1 MTISISVR
9 LRVTAMTIE
18 LIGALLE
25 REGKEVSLTV
35 ELCEGD
41 KRDRRSFLLPRAIY
55 EGLEIPDAP
64 AVLSEEAFC
73 EIEYADEQYRAIRKA
88 FDILA
93 YGRNSAKTLAA
104 KLRSRGFSAEMAEE
118 AANYMLTHGY
128 IKEDDDAIR
137 EVELCFHKLWGS
149 RRILMHLHEKR
160 FDDDAVA
167 AAREYL
173 ETLDFVENCVKLIRS
188 KYGTLPKDE
197 KERNRVISGLVRYG
211 YSFTE
216 IKAAAKIVEYY
227 RLPGNI

>member
-1 MTISISVR
+1 
-9 LRVTAMTIE
+9 MTIE
-18 LIGALLE
+18 LTSALLE
-25 REGKEVSLTV
+25 REGKEVLLTV
-35 ELCEGD
+35 ELREGD
-41 KRDRRSFLLPRAIY
+41 KCDKRAFTLPRAIF
-55 EGLEIPDAP
+55 EGLEIPEP
-64 AVLSEEAFC
+64 PVSLSEESFY

-93 YGRNSAKTLAA
+93 YGRNSAKTLVA
-104 KLRSRGFSAEMAEE
+104 KLKGRGFSAEIAED
-118 AANYMLTHGY
+118 AASYMLAHGY

-137 EVELCFHKLWGS
+137 EVDLCFKKHWGS

-160 FDDDAVA
+160 FDDA
-167 AAREYL
+167 AIATAREYL
-173 ETLDFVENCVKLIRS
+173 GTLDFVENCVGLIRS
-188 KYGTLPKDE
+188 KYGTLPKEE

>member
-1 MTISISVR
+1 MISTSAR
-9 LRVTAMTIE
+9 WRVKAMTIE
-18 LIGALLE
+18 LVGALLE
-25 REGKEVSLTV
+25 REGKEVLLTV

-41 KRDRRSFLLPRAIY
+41 KRDRRALTLPRAIY

-64 AVLSEEAFC
+64 ATLSKEAFC

-104 KLRSRGFSAEMAEE
+104 KLRGRGFSAEIAED
-118 AANYMLTHGY
+118 AASYMLAHGY

-137 EVELCFHKLWGS
+137 EADLCFAKHWGS

-160 FDDDAVA
+160 FDDA
-167 AAREYL
+167 AIATAREYL
-173 ETLDFVENCVKLIRS
+173 GTLDFVDNCVKLIRS
-188 KYGTLPKDE
+188 KYGTLPKEE